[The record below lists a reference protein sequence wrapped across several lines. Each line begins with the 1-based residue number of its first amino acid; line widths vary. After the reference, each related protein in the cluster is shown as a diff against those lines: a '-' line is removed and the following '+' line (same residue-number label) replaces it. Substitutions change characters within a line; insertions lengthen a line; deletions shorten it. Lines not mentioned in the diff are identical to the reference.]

1 MTTEDKRM
9 IPLSV
14 VDALILKLEKQ
25 QKEMGATLQRLYKI
39 EILQEIKKEAIPSP
53 SELEQKIKARIAYLE
68 KAIVAGPSDL
78 VTKDGVAWSKELHQA
93 RLDELRKLLP
103 K

>member
-1 MTTEDKRM
+1 M

-53 SELEQKIKARIAYLE
+53 SELEQKIKARIAELE
-68 KAIVAGPSDL
+68 SEKYQLG
-78 VTKDGVAWSKELHQA
+78 WSETFEQRRNLI
-93 RLDELRKLLP
+93 DELRKLLP